1 MKLNIMI
8 GLQQNKLLV
17 TPIHPLLYSIFAFLK
32 VIRCYTIS
40 KSEGGIAYY
49 TIKKRLKYIYLLVKL
64 FCQLLFKSLNAFIL
78 FIIKPLVLF

>member
-1 MKLNIMI
+1 MI

-32 VIRCYTIS
+32 VIQCYTIS

-49 TIKKRLKYIYLLVKL
+49 TIK
-64 FCQLLFKSLNAFIL
+64 SE
-78 FIIKPLVLF
+78 